1 MSRKLHEDKAEY
13 TTGAEEQTIKDSQD
27 PRKYFAMIPNMVD
40 DSDLDPYERTLYL
53 HYVRVGHCHER
64 TETTAAKTHM
74 SVGQVCEKRKT
85 LADKGWITL
94 ETNSYGV
101 KAVELVDRWAEN
113 MLHYRPSQDSH
124 SESDSPH
131 ESQDSHSETKNN
143 HIKNNNNDNNAPEP
157 YVNWQSE
164 LQASCFGI
172 DPQTFR
178 DILDAWKEKYDP
190 RRHLEAMRQMKAGHQ
205 MSARIY
211 LKAYLNFNP
220 DYVPPAASPPPRAS
234 SISRKPT
241 FQRYHEPTAEEKEQ
255 FRREL
260 AQRQAEWSKG

>member
-13 TTGAEEQTIKDSQD
+13 AAGSETQTKIPAPNYTQ
-27 PRKYFAMIPNMVD
+27 IPNVLIALMPEMGEAELKVTLAIARKTFGWHKD
-40 DSDLDPYERTLYL
+40 RDKLSLSQLMDLTGLSRQGVINGIADGMKRGTIA
-53 HYVRVGHCHER
+53 R
-64 TETTAAKTHM
+64 TESGDSFDYYLVVNEMDQSAEASQPNRPEVVHEIDTQKK
-74 SVGQVCEKRKT
+74 EKE
-85 LADKGWITL
+85 I
-94 ETNSYGV
+94 
-101 KAVELVDRWAEN
+101 
-113 MLHYRPSQDSH
+113 
-124 SESDSPH
+124 
-131 ESQDSHSETKNN
+131 
-143 HIKNNNNDNNAPEP
+143 NNNDNNAPEP
-157 YVNWQSE
+157 YVNWQTE

-178 DILDAWKEKYDP
+178 DILDAWKEKPDP

-220 DYVPPAASPPPRAS
+220 DYVPPAASSPPRATHAG
-234 SISRKPT
+234 RKPPV
-241 FQRYHEPTAEEKEQ
+241 QPYRAPTPEEKEQ